1 MKSWFSGF
9 QDLPPNFADKI
20 KSFLVES
27 AIKQNKEDVIKEK
40 NIVKMEAL
48 QELSKIASIED
59 EELTNLIDELKEE
72 SQVEEIRVLR
82 MSEIKQRK

>member
-1 MKSWFSGF
+1 
-9 QDLPPNFADKI
+9 
-20 KSFLVES
+20 
-27 AIKQNKEDVIKEK
+27 
-40 NIVKMEAL
+40 MEAL